1 MTYHTKYR
9 PVRITNSAAGWLLP
23 ACFLFFLSLTF
34 NRGYGQGHKV
44 VRVGIFTD
52 CQYCDCKPD
61 GNRHYRLSLSKLDK
75 CVVEFNSQSL
85 DGVFHLGDMID
96 HDYRSYDS
104 ILPRFRKFTAPLH
117 LVLGNHDYMIKKK
130 VKPGL
135 LEHIGMKED
144 HYVVDLADWR
154 FIVLNGDD
162 LSFSAP
168 QDREHKNERYD
179 MVNDLYSQLEF
190 NALPWNGGI
199 GKAQMGWL
207 EMQLDASQR
216 AHKKVIILCHFPLYT
231 KTNHNLFNNKEV
243 FALISKFDCVKAY
256 FNGHYHSGD
265 YKVMNGIHL
274 VNFRGMVDTDH
285 NAFAVVTLTDDSILI
300 KGYGREPDRVLK
312 IR

>member
-1 MTYHTKYR
+1 MIQQKKYS
-9 PVRITNSAAGWLLP
+9 PVSIPASSAGWMLPLL
-23 ACFLFFLSLTF
+23 FLIFLSSGLNTAF
-34 NRGYGQGHKV
+34 GQDQKV
-44 VRVGIFTD
+44 VRIGIFND
-52 CQYCDCKPD
+52 CQYCNCNTD
-61 GNRHYRLSLSKLDK
+61 GNRHYRLSLSKLDS
-75 CVVEFNSQSL
+75 CIHEFNAQPL
-85 DGVFHLGDMID
+85 DGIFHLGDMID

-104 ILPRFRKFTAPLH
+104 VLPRFRKFTAPLH

-135 LEHIGMKED
+135 LDHIGMKED

-207 EMQLDASQR
+207 EKQLDASR
-216 AHKKVIILCHFPLYT
+216 EAKKKVIILCHFPLFT
-231 KTNHNLFNNKEV
+231 GK
-243 FALISKFDCVKAY
+243 
-256 FNGHYHSGD
+256 
-265 YKVMNGIHL
+265 
-274 VNFRGMVDTDH
+274 
-285 NAFAVVTLTDDSILI
+285 TLTTRARRS
-300 KGYGREPDRVLK
+300 R
-312 IR
+312 